1 MKKTNAVRILDEN
14 AIEYQLKEYEVD
26 EEDLSAE
33 NIASKVGID
42 VQNTVKTL
50 VLKGDKTGIIVC
62 CLQGHLEIDLKALAS
77 ASGNKKVEPV
87 HVKDLPSLTGYIRG
101 GVSPLGLKKDYPIFL
116 DEGALTKELIS
127 LSAGK
132 RGLQVW
138 LKPADLVR
146 VTKATLVKVSREK

>member
-14 AIEYQLKEYEVD
+14 NVQYELKEYEVD
-26 EEDLSAE
+26 EDDLGAE
-33 NIASKVGID
+33 NIAAKVGID

-87 HVKDLPSLTGYIRG
+87 HVKDLQSLTGYIRG
-101 GVSPLGLKKDYPIFL
+101 GVSPLGMKKDYPVFL
-116 DEGALTKELIS
+116 DEGAMSREVIS

-138 LKPADLVR
+138 LKPAELVR
-146 VTKATLVKVSREK
+146 VTRANLVRVTRDK